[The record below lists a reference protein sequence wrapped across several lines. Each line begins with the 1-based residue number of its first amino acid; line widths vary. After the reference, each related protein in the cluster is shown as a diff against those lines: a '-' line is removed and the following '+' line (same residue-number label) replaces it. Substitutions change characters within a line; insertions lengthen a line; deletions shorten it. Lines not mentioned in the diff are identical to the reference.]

1 MPSRGNEYGNY
12 ERFEKNTITEE
23 MDQGHEDNGHDTFM
37 KNYNDMLRQLGT
49 EEGDRLREKEGEAT
63 EKIITEPNLHDSNLM
78 DSFMDARNGIV
89 N

>member
-1 MPSRGNEYGNY
+1 
-12 ERFEKNTITEE
+12 
-23 MDQGHEDNGHDTFM
+23 M

-49 EEGDRLREKEGEAT
+49 EEGDRLREKEGEVT